1 MVDQP
6 FIPRDKY
13 IGRAGDRVATETGP
27 CCHDGCTLVG
37 FDLTEDLCS
46 MHFVTDVL
54 ANLED
59 LLHEANTNWS
69 GALTAEAD
77 AKLIWRCIC
86 GFSSSFSA
94 RESHF
99 LAHNGDADHGPPA
112 GRTLVALSPSAKTAR
127 RRITTSESTDL
138 SKVEE
143 IG

>member
-6 FIPRDKY
+6 FIDRTKY
-13 IGRAGDRVATETGP
+13 IGRAGDRTAMPTGP
-27 CCHDGCTLVG
+27 CAHGGCTLVG

-69 GALTAEAD
+69 ATHTAEAN

-86 GFSSSFSA
+86 GFSSTFQA

-99 LAHNGDADHGPPA
+99 LAHNGNASHGPPTGYTLFQPSKTQTT
-112 GRTLVALSPSAKTAR
+112 GRKRLTPDT
-127 RRITTSESTDL
+127 TDL
-138 SKVEE
+138 SKVED

>member
-13 IGRAGDRVATETGP
+13 IGRSYGRTAISTGP
-27 CCHDGCTLVG
+27 CMHDGCTLVG
-37 FDLTEDLCS
+37 FDLTEDLCAG
-46 MHFVTDVL
+46 HFVTDVL

-69 GALTAEAD
+69 AAHTAEAN
-77 AKLIWRCIC
+77 AKLIWRCMC
-86 GFSSSFSA
+86 GFTADFQA
-94 RESHF
+94 RELHF

-112 GRTLVALSPSAKTAR
+112 GHTLVQPTKAAR
-127 RRITTSESTDL
+127 KRLTPESTDL